1 MSWLLEFFISGTLW
15 IVWNWLAP
23 PPGAGEVDKQ
33 DVFGTFG
40 PPEGEESVD
49 EKDEVKNMEDGPL

>member
-15 IVWNWLAP
+15 AVWNWLAP
-23 PPGAGEVDKQ
+23 PPGAGEVDEQ

-49 EKDEVKNMEDGPL
+49 EKDEVKIMEDGPL